1 MDQIEIANCERKKGL
16 LQVTKP
22 NTQESL
28 ECQTG
33 SSEKWKSTHQESDQ
47 VHRWGDSWSAEK
59 RNPEISKR
67 SREIDQGFCKNATV
81 WDRTRWSCEPTI
93 QDPVNESSSLF
104 LSIGPTKRRTKVV
117 GRVRFL
123 MFTCEMWES
132 EPADRT
138 DPKLGKR
145 RRKQK
150 CSRRLWVNGGFL
162 YFRCIVSESVLPRL
176 WSDPRGGGGRLPV
189 SVSSFRP
196 AHSPPPHHTHSTV
209 FRNTHFV
216 QGGGTSE
223 GGPLTL
229 EKRFFW
235 VWKHGGFI
243 VPRLPRGYWSLN

>member
-1 MDQIEIANCERKKGL
+1 MDQIEIANCERKKCL
-16 LQVTKP
+16 LQVTKT

-33 SSEKWKSTHQESDQ
+33 SSENESPHIKNQIKFTDEEI
-47 VHRWGDSWSAEK
+47 VDRPRSAILRFLNVRGK
-59 RNPEISKR
+59 LIRVFVRMRRCGTGRGGRGSPL
-67 SREIDQGFCKNATV
+67 
-81 WDRTRWSCEPTI
+81 TI
-93 QDPVNESSSLF
+93 QDPVNELSSLF

-189 SVSSFRP
+189 LVSSFRP
-196 AHSPPPHHTHSTV
+196 THSPPPPDT
-209 FRNTHFV
+209 
-216 QGGGTSE
+216 
-223 GGPLTL
+223 
-229 EKRFFW
+229 
-235 VWKHGGFI
+235 
-243 VPRLPRGYWSLN
+243 